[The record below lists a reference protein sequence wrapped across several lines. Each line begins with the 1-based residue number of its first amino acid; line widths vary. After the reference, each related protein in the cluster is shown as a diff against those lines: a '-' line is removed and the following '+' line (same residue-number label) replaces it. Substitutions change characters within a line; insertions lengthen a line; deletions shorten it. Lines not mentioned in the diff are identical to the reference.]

1 MIQIRES
8 AVAGH
13 FYPDHP
19 GELSETVRGMLRESQ
34 ARPGPAPK
42 ALIVPHAGYIY
53 SGPVAATAY
62 ARLQPYRDLYHRV
75 VLLGPCHRVATT
87 GMATSAATVFRT
99 PLGDVPLDREAIK
112 QLGHRSVTLSDAAHS
127 LEHSLEVQLPFL
139 QFVLGSFS
147 LVPLAVGDMEPEA
160 VAEVIDLAWDGLETL
175 VVVSSD
181 LSHYLSYEDA
191 QRRDAATCRA
201 IEGMDAHCINSGDA
215 CGSTAVGGL
224 LIAAKRRGMQIATLD
239 LRNSGD
245 TAGGKEQVVGY
256 GSWILTEKI
265 SCE

>member
-1 MIQIRES
+1 MTQIREP

-19 GELSETVRGMLRESQ
+19 GELSTTVQGMLRQGQ

-75 VLLGPCHRVATT
+75 VLLGPCHRVATK
-87 GMATSAATVFRT
+87 GLAASTAGAFRT
-99 PLGDVPLDREAIK
+99 PLGDVPLDGEAIK
-112 QLGHRSVTLSDAAHS
+112 QLGQRGVALSDAPHS

-139 QFVLGSFS
+139 QLVLGSFS
-147 LVPLAVGDMEPEA
+147 LVPLAVGDTKPEA
-160 VAEVIDLAWDGLETL
+160 VAEVIDLLWDGPETL

-201 IEGMDAHCINSGDA
+201 IEGMDAHCIRSGDA
-215 CGSTAVGGL
+215 CGSTVVGGL
-224 LIAAKRRGMQIATLD
+224 LIAAKGRGMQIATLD

-245 TAGGKEQVVGY
+245 TAGGKDQVVGY

-265 SCE
+265 ACE

>member
-1 MIQIRES
+1 MTQIREP

-19 GELSETVRGMLRESQ
+19 GELSETVQGMLREGQ

-62 ARLQPYRDLYHRV
+62 ARLQPYRDLYDRV
-75 VLLGPCHRVATT
+75 VLLGPCHRLATK
-87 GMATSAATVFRT
+87 GLAASTADAFRT

-112 QLGHRSVTLSDAAHS
+112 QLGQCGVMLSDASHS

-139 QFVLGSFS
+139 QSVLDIFL
-147 LVPLAVGDMEPEA
+147 LVPLAVGDTEPEA
-160 VAEVIDLAWDGLETL
+160 VAEVIDLLWDGPETL

-181 LSHYLSYEDA
+181 LSHYLSYDDA

-201 IEGMDAHCINSGDA
+201 IEGMDAHSINSGDA

-245 TAGGKEQVVGY
+245 TAGGKDQVVGY
-256 GSWILTEKI
+256 GSWILTEKMP
-265 SCE
+265 CE

>member
-1 MIQIRES
+1 MTQIREP
-8 AVAGH
+8 AVAGY

-19 GELSETVRGMLRESQ
+19 GELSTTVQAMLRESQ
-34 ARPGPAPK
+34 AGPGPAPK
-42 ALIVPHAGYIY
+42 ALIVPHAGYVY

-62 ARLQPYRDLYHRV
+62 ARLRPYRDLYDRV
-75 VLLGPCHRVATT
+75 VLLGPCHRVATK
-87 GMATSAATVFRT
+87 GLAASAADAFRT

-112 QLGHRSVTLSDAAHS
+112 RLGHHHVIRSDASHS

-139 QFVLGSFS
+139 QLVLGSFS
-147 LVPLAVGDMEPEA
+147 LVPLAVGDTEPEA
-160 VAEVIDLAWDGLETL
+160 VADVIDLLWDGPETL

-191 QRRDAATCRA
+191 QRRDGATCRA

-245 TAGGKEQVVGY
+245 TAGGKDHVVGY
-256 GSWILTEKI
+256 GSWILMEKI